1 MDHNYLTPEH
11 DAGSLRS
18 LEVIK
23 ICQDLG
29 YEAVFSSSNRD
40 EYCDEAVALRNQ
52 GIHIVAGAD
61 KARQFL
67 AEEYAF
73 IAAIFISRVN
83 IYADWINALVPQ
95 FREIPFVFDTV
106 DLHHVRENKA
116 ALNSG
121 SGAALISANGT
132 KRREIHLAQL
142 SAVTIVV
149 SEMEKEY
156 FEKLTPGSSIS
167 VVPTIHHVA
176 DFVPEWKTRK
186 GLFFVGGYGHPPNIE
201 ALRWF
206 IKDIWPL
213 LDPVIR
219 SAGLDIVGANPPPE
233 IKELNSSTIRVHGWL
248 KDTTPLLNGA
258 RLSLAPLRSGAGVK
272 GKIGEAWSHGVPVI
286 GTTLAFKGMASSV
299 DAAYLAAD
307 TPADFAEKL
316 SIAYHDEEVWNLASN
331 SGRQIIQDRYS
342 PLFAKTA
349 ISEILRN
356 VDHL

>member
-1 MDHNYLTPEH
+1 
-11 DAGSLRS
+11 
-18 LEVIK
+18 
-23 ICQDLG
+23 
-29 YEAVFSSSNRD
+29 
-40 EYCDEAVALRNQ
+40 
-52 GIHIVAGAD
+52 
-61 KARQFL
+61 
-67 AEEYAF
+67 
-73 IAAIFISRVN
+73 
-83 IYADWINALVPQ
+83 
-95 FREIPFVFDTV
+95 
-106 DLHHVRENKA
+106 VRENIA

-121 SGAALISANGT
+121 STGALISANGT
-132 KRREIHLAQL
+132 KRREIHLVKT

-156 FEKLTPGSSIS
+156 FGKLVPSGLIS
-167 VVPTIHHVA
+167 VVPTIHHA
-176 DFVPEWKTRK
+176 AEFVPEWKSRS

-213 LDPVIR
+213 LDPAIR
-219 SAGLDIVGANPPPE
+219 SAGLDIVGANPPSE
-233 IKELNSSTIRVHGWL
+233 IKKLDSSTIRVHGWL

-307 TPADFAEKL
+307 TPADFAAKL
-316 SIAYHDEEVWNLASN
+316 SMAYHDEEVWNLASK

-342 PLFAKTA
+342 PQFARTA
-349 ISEILRN
+349 ISEILQN
-356 VDHL
+356 IDQL